1 MSIKKIKNDIIQ
13 LLNAPI
19 LPGGV
24 KTYFNVCGKM
34 NCQCKDPHN
43 PKLHGPYTQLSY
55 SISGKS
61 STVSIKKEEA
71 AKAQK
76 AVNNFRKLKSLV
88 NELALTCAE
97 GTRTSG
103 VSSLEGTTSDSI
115 KTVTD
120 SKPENV
126 KSCVLHQSRKTWK
139 NKALKRHDD
148 LEKNRIR
155 IRDLENSRNKW
166 REKALEDKKTIEN
179 LQAQLDKA
187 EKKLVQTEARSSNKK
202 KRQTLARS

>member
-1 MSIKKIKNDIIQ
+1 MSKEKIKNDIIQ

-24 KTYFNVCGKM
+24 KTYFNVCGKL

-43 PKLHGPYTQLSY
+43 PKLHGPYIHLSY

-61 STVSIKKEEA
+61 STVSIKKQEA
-71 AKAQK
+71 VQAQK

-97 GTRTSG
+97 ETRISG
-103 VSSLEGTTSDSI
+103 VSSLEDTTSDSL
-115 KTVTD
+115 KSFTG

-126 KSCVLHQSRKTWK
+126 KLRLLHKSLETWK
-139 NKALKRHDD
+139 TKALKRHDE

-155 IRDLENSRNKW
+155 IRDLEKSRTQWKK
-166 REKALEDKKTIEN
+166 KALEGNNALEE
-179 LQAQLDKA
+179 LQCRTEKS
-187 EKKLVQTEARSSNKK
+187 EKKLIKVEAMLDSKK
-202 KRQTLARS
+202 NSTRTG